1 MLMNLMSPHNMAS
14 HQAVLTF
21 QDYIKIIS
29 LRKWWLIIPLIL
41 GTSIAVVY
49 SYSLPDLY
57 RSTTLIMVER
67 QRIPESYVQSTITS
81 SIQDRLNTISQQILS
96 RTNLESII
104 SRFTLDKKS
113 DFVPLATKL
122 NQHFLDLTS
131 IDIEKILVDFKLYK
145 PNSLASLED
154 VVESLR
160 KSIELKVVGGNNAFT
175 LSYTGRDPQT

>member
-49 SYSLPDLY
+49 SYSLPDLF

-81 SIQDRLNTISQQILS
+81 SIQDRLNTIRQQILS
-96 RTNLESII
+96 RKNLEYTITQFS
-104 SRFTLDKKS
+104 LDQKG
-113 DFVPLATKL
+113 DFVPLTAKL
-122 NQHFLDLTS
+122 IRNFL
-131 IDIEKILVDFKLYK
+131 
-145 PNSLASLED
+145 
-154 VVESLR
+154 
-160 KSIELKVVGGNNAFT
+160 
-175 LSYTGRDPQT
+175 